1 MTRIIQ
7 RNRTAYLSLGGAI
20 FIFLLKLVAY
30 ILTGSVAFLSD
41 AAESVV
47 NVIAA
52 FLVIYSMRV
61 ALRPADYQHPYGHS
75 KAEYLSSA
83 LEGGMI
89 LVAAGIII
97 VTSIPKLIEPE
108 LLSNIRLGIIVSLV
122 AAITNALLALLI
134 RKEARR
140 VSSAALESN
149 ASHLMTDVWT
159 SLGVIAAVL
168 LIMLSGWPRLDPI
181 IAIIVAL
188 NIIREGLKVLNRS
201 ISRLMDE
208 RLPESEERRILDILN
223 AHPEVLGFHRL
234 RTRQAGFGRFAE
246 LDIFVDPKMS
256 VSHAHE
262 LVVEL
267 ENRIHGQLPNLLTT
281 IHVEPFEPGKRDSAT
296 EPKDEYTPVGHT
308 LKPDTPS

>member
-1 MTRIIQ
+1 MPLAYE
-7 RNRTAYLSLGGAI
+7 RNRAAYLSLFGAV
-20 FIFLLKLVAY
+20 FIFLLKLFAYVA
-30 ILTGSVAFLSD
+30 TGSVAFLSD

-52 FLVIYSMRV
+52 FLVLYAMRL
-61 ALRPADYQHPYGHS
+61 ALRPADYEHPYGHS
-75 KAEYLSSA
+75 KIEYLSSA

-108 LLSNIRLGIIVSLV
+108 TLNNIWMGVTVSLV
-122 AAITNALLALLI
+122 AAITNIVLAQLI
-134 RKEARR
+134 RREAKR
-140 VSSAALESN
+140 VNSAALESN

-159 SLGVIAAVL
+159 SFGVIAAVL
-168 LIMLSGWPRLDPI
+168 LIMVSGWPRLDPI
-181 IAIIVAL
+181 IAIAVAL

-208 RLPESEERRILDILN
+208 RLPETEERMILDILN
-223 AHPEVLGFHRL
+223 AHPQVLGFHRL

-246 LDIFVDPKMS
+246 LDIFVKGNMS
-256 VSHAHE
+256 VRQAHD

-267 ENRIHGQLPNLLTT
+267 EDSIHRVLPNLLTT
-281 IHVEPFEPGKRDSAT
+281 VHVEPFELGKRDAAT
-296 EPKDEYTPVGHT
+296 EPKDEY
-308 LKPDTPS
+308 LKPSNALD